1 MKDADSHNIVRESVP
16 QDLRAMFCLD
26 PQEPKEKK
34 GVEAIETIVG
44 IGLFCTMGLSLNER
58 QCQFLARLGVALA
71 DNLSTP
77 GVSAADAVVDV
88 LGLDHRRDGG
98 GPGHNWRRLQRS
110 RVAVH
115 TFLNILL
122 SEPQIA
128 SEDAIK
134 TVAEQMKVHPDT
146 VRAAVRNLGFAELAR
161 WRRRG
166 RGRPPKFPKGRR
178 YQSCFIQI

>member
-1 MKDADSHNIVRESVP
+1 MKDADSHSTVRESVH
-16 QDLRAMFCLD
+16 QDLRALFCLD
-26 PQEPKEKK
+26 PQEPKEEK

-44 IGLFCTMGLSLNER
+44 IGLFCSMGLSLNEQQR
-58 QCQFLARLGVALA
+58 QFLARLGVALA
-71 DNLSTP
+71 DKLSTP
-77 GVSAADAVVDV
+77 GVSAADAAVDV

-98 GPGHNWRRLQRS
+98 GPGHNWRRLRRY
-110 RVAVH
+110 RVVVH

-128 SEDAIK
+128 SEDEIK
-134 TVAEQMKVHPDT
+134 TVAEQMKLHPDT
-146 VRAAVRNLGFAELAR
+146 VRAALRNLGYAELAR

-178 YQSCFIQI
+178 

>member
-1 MKDADSHNIVRESVP
+1 MKDPDSHSIVRESVH
-16 QDLRAMFCLD
+16 QDLRTLFCLD

-71 DNLSTP
+71 DKLSTP
-77 GVSAADAVVDV
+77 GVSAADAVVVV

-98 GPGHNWRRLQRS
+98 GPGHNRRRLRRN
-110 RVAVH
+110 RVVAH

-134 TVAEQMKVHPDT
+134 TVAEQMKLHPDT
-146 VRAAVRNLGFAELAR
+146 VRDAVRNLGL
-161 WRRRG
+161 RRRG

-178 YQSCFIQI
+178 

>member
-1 MKDADSHNIVRESVP
+1 MKDADSHSIVRESVH
-16 QDLRAMFCLD
+16 QDHTHKLRALFCLD

-44 IGLFCTMGLSLNER
+44 IGLFCTMGLSLNEQ
-58 QCQFLARLGVALA
+58 QCQFLARLGGALA
-71 DNLSTP
+71 DKLSTP
-77 GVSAADAVVDV
+77 GVSAADAVVDI

-98 GPGHNWRRLQRS
+98 GPGHNWRRLQRD
-110 RVAVH
+110 RVALH

-128 SEDAIK
+128 SEDPIK
-134 TVAEQMKVHPDT
+134 TVAEQMKLHPDT
-146 VRAAVRNLGFAELAR
+146 VRAAVRRLGSAELAR

-178 YQSCFIQI
+178 